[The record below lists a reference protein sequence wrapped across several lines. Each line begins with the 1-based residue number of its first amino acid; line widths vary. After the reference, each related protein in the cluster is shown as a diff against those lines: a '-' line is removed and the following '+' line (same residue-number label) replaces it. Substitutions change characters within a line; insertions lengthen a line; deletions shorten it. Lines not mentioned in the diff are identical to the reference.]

1 MGLKTSLAK
10 YDKVLGQM
18 MSWAKFSVVFTLNV
32 NIENRNALCN
42 ILLTLRIE
50 MLYVTSWE

>member
-1 MGLKTSLAK
+1 MELKTSLAK
-10 YDKVLGQM
+10 YDKDSGQM
-18 MSWAKFSVVFTLNV
+18 MSWAKLSVVFTPNV